1 MEQECQNIPFTY
13 SVESLLNKAAIVA
26 QRKVS
31 EKIEGFVRVKG
42 VVSKISR
49 SPKYPAIMY
58 LTLDDRD
65 SSISVK
71 CDSRQQVS
79 ENQSIIVEGCLF
91 IKPSSF
97 YSGLEVYIDGDIV
110 GAWEIKDAALGNSS
124 ELKKRRYV
132 SLADL
137 LNEIDISSILIM
149 GTQIGITDAFSQ
161 LSADTTNEIQSS
173 IIRVANRDSLI
184 KDIHSAFSKE
194 VKAFVILRGG
204 DDKTMSV
211 WDDPDVVS
219 ALLSFDIP
227 FYTALGHSH
236 SVTLADKF
244 SDTAYHT
251 PTAFGQALSSVLSQ
265 KLIVENTLK
274 ECAALKAE
282 NQTLK
287 QKDTVP
293 QHRASRNFGWVKI
306 GLLLAG
312 YTCLLLMMWKWIGR

>member
-42 VVSKISR
+42 VVSKVSR

-65 SSISVK
+65 SSITVK

-91 IKPSSF
+91 VKPSSF

-110 GAWEIKDAALGNSS
+110 GSWEIKDAALRKSS
-124 ELKKRRYV
+124 ELKKVRYV

-137 LNEIDISSILIM
+137 LNEIDLSTILIV
-149 GTQIGITDAFSQ
+149 GTKIGITDAFSQ
-161 LSADTTNEIQSS
+161 LSADTTSEIQSS

-184 KDIHSAFSKE
+184 KDIHSAISKD
-194 VKAFVILRGG
+194 VKAFVVVRGG

-219 ALLSFDIP
+219 ELLSFDIP

-244 SDTAYHT
+244 SDTAFHT
-251 PTAFGQALSSVLSQ
+251 PTAFGRAFNSILDHQLRIKNA
-265 KLIVENTLK
+265 ER
-274 ECAALKAE
+274 EAAALKAE
-282 NQTLK
+282 NYSLRK
-287 QKDTVP
+287 EEPISKE
-293 QHRASRNFGWVKI
+293 SI
-306 GLLLAG
+306 GGNKLL
-312 YTCLLLMMWKWIGR
+312 KWIVIVVLYTFAVFEAAHYFSK